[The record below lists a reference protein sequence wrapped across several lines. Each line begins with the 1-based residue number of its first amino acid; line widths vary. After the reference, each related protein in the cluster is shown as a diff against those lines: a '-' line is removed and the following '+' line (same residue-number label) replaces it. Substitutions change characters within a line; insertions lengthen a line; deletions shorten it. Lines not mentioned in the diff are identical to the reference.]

1 MNIMDFVNSI
11 KLQLSDLE
19 NVGRLGFVN
28 GISNIIVKNLKALDE
43 KKRPVHCTDKKREII
58 YVKDENKWEKEGNDN
73 IKVRKAIK
81 VIAKKNSKLLYQFK
95 EKHPDCINSDSRYSE
110 QYNKLLI
117 ESYGGKENEDIENEN
132 KIIKNISKEVFID
145 KTYI

>member
-1 MNIMDFVNSI
+1 
-11 KLQLSDLE
+11 
-19 NVGRLGFVN
+19 
-28 GISNIIVKNLKALDE
+28 
-43 KKRPVHCTDKKREII
+43 
-58 YVKDENKWEKEGNDN
+58 VKDENKWEKEGNDN